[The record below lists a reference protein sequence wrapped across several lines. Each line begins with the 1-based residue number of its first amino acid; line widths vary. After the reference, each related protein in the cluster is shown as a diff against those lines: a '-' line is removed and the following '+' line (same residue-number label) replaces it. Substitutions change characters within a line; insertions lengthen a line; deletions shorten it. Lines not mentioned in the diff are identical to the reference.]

1 MCDFPVTLVCFAV
14 KEEAT
19 PFRRTARG
27 QPDIEVV
34 LTGMGARNAEKAI
47 RAALTTGRPS
57 LVLSAGF
64 AGGLRPGLS
73 SGSVVFSAEGQPELE
88 KSLRGAGAKAAKFHF
103 VARVATNASQKREL
117 REQTGADAVEMES
130 QVIRSICQEQGIP
143 SATVRVILDTAND
156 DLPLDFNELMTDDQ
170 ELDGRK
176 LARAVLKSPGKISG
190 LLRLQK
196 QSASAARRL
205 AGVLEQVLLHGSQA
219 SKTKLPQKPARVA
232 RS

>member
-1 MCDFPVTLVCFAV
+1 MGDSPVTLVCFAV

-47 RAALTTGRPS
+47 RAALAIGRPG

-64 AGGLRPGLS
+64 AGGLRPDLS

-88 KSLRGAGAKAAKFHF
+88 KRLRAAGAKAAKFYF
-103 VARVATNASQKREL
+103 VERVATKAEQKRAL
-117 REQTGADAVEMES
+117 RDQTGADAVEMES

-156 DLPLDFNELMTDDQ
+156 DLPLDFNELMTGDQ
-170 ELDGRK
+170 KLDGRK
-176 LARAVLKSPGKISG
+176 LALTLMKAPRKVGA

-205 AGVLEQVLLHGSQA
+205 GEVLAKVLGHGG
-219 SKTKLPQKPARVA
+219 
-232 RS
+232 